1 MGRLILAAICLWL
14 STLAYADELDRVR
27 DLRAAG
33 KIQALDVILQGMP
46 KVAGS
51 RILEVELEEKGGLMV
66 YEIERLEAGGRVR
79 EYRFNARSGELIDV
93 GDE

>member
-1 MGRLILAAICLWL
+1 
-14 STLAYADELDRVR
+14 
-27 DLRAAG
+27 
-33 KIQALDVILQGMP
+33 MP

-51 RILEVELEEKGGLMV
+51 RILEVELEEKGGLMI

-79 EYRFNARSGELIDV
+79 EYRFNAHSGELIGV